1 MSVGAALK
9 LARIRLAFKAARER
23 LKPHARILC
32 FAATAAAAAAAAG
45 LTLVELHPIFQ
56 PGAAAVLAMLAV
68 IGYLHGT
75 DRTVAALAVALMF
88 TGVMVVTGT
97 YLSTSTY
104 AFYGREAVVKGYR
117 VPALYTLAA
126 LLSYATGYLAGLWK
140 PLPIEQV
147 KLDALGEW
155 IEKRVEKRGR
165 DGWRIR
171 WGEGYWRKKRG
182 KSLL

>member
-1 MSVGAALK
+1 MSQV
-9 LARIRLAFKAARER
+9 RVAFKVARER
-23 LKPHARILC
+23 LKPHARLLC
-32 FAATAAAAAAAAG
+32 FAAAAVAAAAAAG

-56 PGAAAVLAMLAV
+56 PGAAAVLAMLLV

-75 DRTVAALAVALMF
+75 DRTVAALVVALMF
-88 TGVMVVTGT
+88 TGALVATGT

-104 AFYGREAVVKGYR
+104 AFYGREALMKGYR

-126 LLSYATGYLAGLWK
+126 LSSYATGYLAGLWK
-140 PLPIEQV
+140 PLLLEPVEQV
-147 KLDALGEW
+147 KVVLEEGREEKGEKKW
-155 IEKRVEKRGR
+155 R
-165 DGWRIR
+165 DRWRIR

>member
-1 MSVGAALK
+1 MSVRAALK
-9 LARIRLAFKAARER
+9 LARIRLTFKVVQER
-23 LKPHARILC
+23 LKPHARFLC
-32 FAATAAAAAAAAG
+32 FTAAAAATAAAAG

-75 DRTVAALAVALMF
+75 DRTVAALVVALMF

-140 PLPIEQV
+140 PLLLEPVEEV
-147 KLDALGEW
+147 KGRLEEL
-155 IEKRVEKRGR
+155 IEKKGEKGR
-165 DGWRIR
+165 DWRIG